1 MLTQDQRCSRDRRM
15 GVVANSKSV
24 RETLRDEQCYTGTH
38 MWYTEHNE
46 VVAIVVIPLARRC
59 DQLNFTR
66 LR

>member
-38 MWYTEHNE
+38 MWYTEHND
-46 VVAIVVIPLARRC
+46 VVAIVVIPLA
-59 DQLNFTR
+59 
-66 LR
+66 